1 MPLFKKNNN
10 NNLWPFVDGREM
22 VPYLKTM
29 QVKTKGEDSE
39 ERSSCLGDK
48 NLVWTWR
55 VLEAENWPV
64 CVCVWGTLISYK
76 TTNSK

>member
-1 MPLFKKNNN
+1 
-10 NNLWPFVDGREM
+10 M

-39 ERSSCLGDK
+39 ERSSCIGDK

-64 CVCVWGTLISYK
+64 CVCVCGVP
-76 TTNSK
+76 